1 MKGALKPDAAAEM
14 IPEGAS
20 LMIGGFMAVGTP
32 ERMVDAIVARGV
44 GGLTQ
49 AALAA
54 AVGISQSY
62 LAGLKLAAVRAIRP
76 FSYALPVHFRC
87 AWRTLFRTMVRANR
101 EPCTRFCT
109 RTRLGRAACG
119 RASNAPR
126 REASS
131 SVAVSPP

>member
-20 LMIGGFMAVGTP
+20 LMIGGFMAVGPP

-62 LAGLKLAAVRAIRP
+62 LAGLEAGSRKGDPALFLRLARALSVRMEDIVSDDGA
-76 FSYALPVHFRC
+76 
-87 AWRTLFRTMVRANR
+87 R
-101 EPCTRFCT
+101 EP
-109 RTRLGRAACG
+109 
-119 RASNAPR
+119 
-126 REASS
+126 
-131 SVAVSPP
+131 